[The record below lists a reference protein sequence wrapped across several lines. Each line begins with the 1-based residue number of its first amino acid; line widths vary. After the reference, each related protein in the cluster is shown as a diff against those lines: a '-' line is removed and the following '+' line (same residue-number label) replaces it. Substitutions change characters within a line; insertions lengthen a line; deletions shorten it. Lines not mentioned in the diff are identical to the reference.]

1 MPSRWF
7 RVPTET
13 ISESGGYE
21 QPKYADFGRAFK
33 AAFEH
38 PDGAPIWVVRIAADT
53 STLDTIA
60 GKSDTTEL
68 SDTAVENAL
77 GSIWGETHA
86 ITKWNNLYDL
96 SEYE

>member
-7 RVPTET
+7 RVPDEAL
-13 ISESGGYE
+13 SDMDGN

-38 PDGAPIWVVRIAADT
+38 PDGAPIWVVRIAADK

-60 GKSDTTEL
+60 SKSDSTEL
-68 SDTAVENAL
+68 SEADVENAL
-77 GSIWGETHA
+77 DG
-86 ITKWNNLYDL
+86 ITGKTKSYAEWDEDFDL